1 MEKGENMKSLS
12 LLFDKLHI
20 RFLRLINGK
29 GFTMPDPL
37 PKSYSM
43 YHYCKSILNGETSTI
58 QAYEDEINRWIK
70 KYPKATRKD
79 VAKIYIEA
87 LEWIYGK
94 EKF

>member
-1 MEKGENMKSLS
+1 MKYLK

-29 GFTMPDPL
+29 GFTMPDPD
-37 PKSYSM
+37 PKTYCM
-43 YHYCKSILNGETSTI
+43 YNYCKSILNGETDTF
-58 QAYEDEINRWIK
+58 QAYEDEINRLIK
-70 KYPKATRKD
+70 KYPKATRND
-79 VAKIYIEA
+79 VAEKYIEV